1 MSKLTKDQL
10 KQIEDYVKTLPE
22 NEREQKMREIIAQ
35 FENPQ
40 CPFCL
45 MVEGKIQA
53 VKIYEDKDFLAVLEI
68 KPASEGHVILIVKR
82 HVSKVYNLSYEEL
95 EDLSKIIKKL
105 SFALSKVYGSFNI
118 LISEGEVAGQKF
130 DHLIVN
136 IIPRSP
142 DDSVNISW
150 QSVQVDQK
158 ELEKIKRKIVENFPP
173 IEKPKPAEVSK
184 TNFDEELRKIS
195 RRTP

>member
-1 MSKLTKDQL
+1 MQKLTKDQL

-22 NEREQKMREIIAQ
+22 NERQQKMQEVITQ

-53 VKIYEDKDFLAVLEI
+53 IKIYEDRDFLAVLEI
-68 KPASEGHVILIVKR
+68 KPANEGHTILMIKR
-82 HVSKVYNLSYEEL
+82 HINQIYSLSYEEL
-95 EDLSKIIKKL
+95 ENLSKIIKKL
-105 SFALSKVYGSFNI
+105 SFAFSKTYGSFNI
-118 LISEGEVAGQKF
+118 LISEGEAAGQRF
-130 DHLIVN
+130 DHFVVN
-136 IIPRSP
+136 IIPRLTN
-142 DDSVNISW
+142 DSVNISW

-158 ELEKIKRKIVENFPP
+158 ELEKIKGKIVGNFPQ

-184 TNFDEELRKIS
+184 TNFEEELRKIS